1 MKNAFVCVHFL
12 TFSLEAEAKCLLKIL
27 REVLVR
33 LASLSATYTQRIT
46 IFTFEKN
53 ISIFV
58 KAPFSNSSS

>member
-46 IFTFEKN
+46 IFTF
-53 ISIFV
+53 
-58 KAPFSNSSS
+58 